1 MSVQVLLNQG
11 VARNLL
17 LGPNWHC
24 DCNYPQARGSSMYD
38 STHVASA
45 GEPFPVDQEMA
56 EMSLLLPRAQAM
68 GLIDAAK
75 IQGVTVA
82 QLMRRLVAR
91 AIAELAPRASLNP
104 R

>member
-1 MSVQVLLNQG
+1 
-11 VARNLL
+11 
-17 LGPNWHC
+17 
-24 DCNYPQARGSSMYD
+24 MYD
-38 STHVASA
+38 STNAASA
-45 GEPFPVDQEMA
+45 GEPFPLDQEMA

-75 IQGVTVA
+75 CQGVTVA

-91 AIAELAPRASLNP
+91 AIAELTPRASLNP

>member
-1 MSVQVLLNQG
+1 
-11 VARNLL
+11 
-17 LGPNWHC
+17 
-24 DCNYPQARGSSMYD
+24 MYD
-38 STHVASA
+38 KTNVAGS

-75 IQGVTVA
+75 FQGVTVA

-91 AIAELAPRASLNP
+91 AIAELTPRASLNP